1 MRSPGP
7 RKEGTG
13 SARSRR
19 GSKRAARFAA
29 EAAYADS
36 VLRTAL
42 GDYKSAVAALDRA
55 LDFSPTYAPAI
66 FSLGTVKYQRGNR
79 TEGRR
84 LFESLLSLPRNTP
97 DLCQI
102 IDEAGTF
109 LIQSHAYKDGLD
121 FYRAAASR
129 FPRVAPFHQGV
140 GCCAGHRGYH
150 DEALEASRRAV
161 QIEPSN
167 QRFVNDLGWS
177 LLDAGDLRE
186 AEKTLIKAV
195 SMDPSDELAREN
207 LRFCRAK
214 LSPVLRRKR
223 NANPLGEKA

>member
-1 MRSPGP
+1 MR
-7 RKEGTG
+7 
-13 SARSRR
+13 RR
-19 GSKRAARFAA
+19 QGSKRAALFAA

-55 LDFSPTYAPAI
+55 LDFSPIYAPAI
-66 FSLGTVKYQRGNR
+66 FTLGTVKYQRGNR

-109 LIQSHAYKDGLD
+109 LIQMHAYKDGLD
-121 FYRAAASR
+121 LYRAAVSK
-129 FPRVAPFHQGV
+129 FPRFVAFYQGV
-140 GCCAGHRGYH
+140 GCCAGHRGYY
-150 DEALEASRRAV
+150 DEAVAASRRAV

-167 QRFVNDLGWS
+167 QRFMNDLGWS
-177 LLDAGDLRE
+177 LLEAGDLHK
-186 AEKTLIKAV
+186 AEQTLTKAV

-214 LSPVLRRKR
+214 LSPALRRKR
-223 NANPLGEKA
+223 NVKPPGEKI